1 MKTYLFVI
9 SLFFLTLFL
18 SCSESNNESVF
29 EMEPLTEN
37 DIADILFLLE
47 EEKLARDVYLFSF
60 EKYGS
65 SIFNNISKS
74 EQQHMNQVLNL
85 INLYGLTSIASSEIG
100 VFNNSELQ
108 NLYNSLI
115 EKSSISLTE
124 ALKVGA
130 TIEDLDIN
138 DIEQMEHNTNNKDLL
153 IILAN
158 LKCGSRN
165 HLRNYISQLKTIN
178 EIYEPQFIT
187 IEEFDDI
194 VQTSNEKCG
203 LLN

>member
-1 MKTYLFVI
+1 MKTYLFFI

-100 VFNNSELQ
+100 IFNNSELQ

-115 EKSSISLTE
+115 EKSTISLTE

-187 IEEFDDI
+187 IEEFDEI

>member
-1 MKTYLFVI
+1 MKTFLFII
-9 SLFFLTLFL
+9 SLFCLTLFL
-18 SCSESNNESVF
+18 SCSDNNNESVF
-29 EMEPLTEN
+29 EMESLTEN
-37 DIADILFLLE
+37 EIADILFLLE

-60 EKYGS
+60 EKYGN
-65 SIFNNISKS
+65 SIFHNISKS

-85 INLYGLTSIASSEIG
+85 INLYGLTNVASLETGI
-100 VFNNSELQ
+100 FNNSELQ

-115 EKSSISLTE
+115 EKSSISLAD

-138 DIEQMEHNTNNKDLL
+138 DIEHMEFSTNNKDLL

-165 HLRNYISQLKTIN
+165 HLRNYISQLTSIN
-178 EIYEPQFIT
+178 EIYEPQFIS
-187 IEEFDDI
+187 IEEFDKI